1 MKNLKTLMPFLKQHS
16 FELLAGFL
24 FMLLQNYSYMKTPA
38 YIQKALDEITGQ
50 NRFALIRADLLMIV
64 IYTVLTVVSM
74 YLMRKLIISVSRK
87 IEYTLREKLYH
98 KLLALDMGFFQKNET
113 GDLVSRC
120 TNDLSNVRDLLGPGI
135 MYIPNSLSRFVLF
148 LPVLISLSLPL
159 MLIVTVL
166 MVVLVIFITVLMPRL
181 RPMYQKIQE
190 SEGMINSRVW
200 QVISGMTTIKLYTLE
215 DTEIERFQTLTNEYV
230 RRNMTI
236 VMYRDVLWPL
246 FIFLFSLIE
255 LIVLLFGGKQVIQH
269 AMTIGQLLQF
279 TVMVSQLTFP
289 VLSLGWMM
297 SMIQQGISAL
307 VRMNYILDYPV
318 EQRDDWKTLDAEEL
332 TFSARNLSYHYP
344 NQQGHALQQ
353 INLTI
358 APGQVVGITGTIGSG
373 KTTLLNLMTGLF
385 KPEPGMLFVNGM
397 DIREIHPESL
407 FAKIS
412 IVSQEPFLFSRSI
425 AENVALG
432 TNGQVDPDTIKE
444 AVRRAGLERDVLTFP
459 DQYDQIIGERGITL
473 SGGQKQ
479 RTAIARALRK
489 RSPVLVFDD
498 ALSSVDA
505 KTEAEI
511 LDSLKTRDAFK
522 TLIIISHRISA
533 LKNADIIYVLDQGTL
548 VEQGTHAELLQE
560 GKLYAR
566 LANLQQMEMEIG

>member
-1 MKNLKTLMPFLKQHS
+1 MKNLKTLIPFLKQHS

-148 LPVLISLSLPL
+148 LPVLISLSLSL
-159 MLIVTVL
+159 MLIVTAL
-166 MVVLVIFITVLMPRL
+166 MAVLVIFITVLMPRL

-230 RRNMTI
+230 RRNMII
-236 VMYRDVLWPL
+236 VKYRDVLWPF
-246 FIFLFSLIE
+246 FIFMFSLIE
-255 LIVLLFGGKQVIQH
+255 LVVLLFGGKQVIQQ

-397 DIREIHPESL
+397 DIREIHPENL

-511 LDSLKTRDAFK
+511 LDSLKTLDAFK